1 MHFSI
6 FQKTRIIDLYLQLRC
21 FKTKKY
27 ECSANVINV
36 LERSLL
42 ENFRNISN
50 LFFFF
55 HKFFKIFNKKI

>member
-1 MHFSI
+1 MELDEEIYSF
-6 FQKTRIIDLYLQLRC
+6 KVQLRC

-36 LERSLL
+36 LERSLF